1 MPANR
6 NNPRPSGKILSHLVN
21 VEEVPE
27 QGLDLT
33 ISADAPTRQA
43 LAVADGL
50 AAIDS
55 LEADFHIARRGPAE
69 FNVSGTLR
77 AKVTQICV
85 LSLEPFDTDVV
96 EEMDVDFAPPARA
109 ARAAVRAVTLLG
121 GPGVPERDPPDAIVD
136 GMIDVGALAAE
147 FLALGLDP
155 YPKKQGVAFAPVT
168 VTEESDE
175 KPFDVLK
182 KLTDPS

>member
-1 MPANR
+1 MP
-6 NNPRPSGKILSHLVN
+6 PSRTGRLPTGKIFSHLVN

-27 QGLDLT
+27 QGLDLA
-33 ISADAPTRQA
+33 ISADATTRQA
-43 LAVADGL
+43 LAAADGL
-50 AAIDS
+50 VGIDS
-55 LEADFHIARRGPAE
+55 LEADLHIARRGVAE

-85 LSLEPFDTDVV
+85 LSLEPFDADVV
-96 EEMDVDFAPPARA
+96 EEMDVDFAPPA
-109 ARAAVRAVTLLG
+109 ARVAPRIATQFG
-121 GPGVPERDPPDAIVD
+121 GPGAPERDPPDAIVD

-155 YPKKQGVAFAPVT
+155 YPKKPGMEFTPVT
-168 VTEESDE
+168 VSEESDE

-182 KLTDPS
+182 KLTDRS

>member
-1 MPANR
+1 MPASR
-6 NNPRPSGKILSHLVN
+6 NTSQPTGKILSHLVN

-27 QGLDLT
+27 QGLDIA
-33 ISADAPTRQA
+33 ISADSETRRA

-50 AAIDS
+50 AGIDS
-55 LEADFHIARRGPAE
+55 LDVNFHIARRGLAE

-77 AKVTQICV
+77 ARVTQTCV

-96 EEMDVDFAPPARA
+96 EEIDVDFAPPAVAVRAA
-109 ARAAVRAVTLLG
+109 ARAATLLG
-121 GPGVPERDPPDAIVD
+121 NPARERDPPDAIVD
-136 GMIDVGALAAE
+136 GMIDIGALAAE

-155 YPKKQGVAFAPVT
+155 YPKKPGVEFTPVT
-168 VTEESDE
+168 VPGQSDE

-182 KLTDPS
+182 KLTDRT